1 MKELGGSVE
10 LRAFRGTRKASVYR
24 EYLVSETAFGRV
36 LSIGAE
42 RGLSLL
48 SSLDPH
54 GRRELDKAGAKRL
67 AEEATDMRMSGQLP
81 DLDYDLTAI
90 AELARWC
97 VHATE
102 DSWLTI
108 VGP

>member
-1 MKELGGSVE
+1 MREREESVE

-24 EYLVSETAFGRV
+24 EYRVSETAFGRV
-36 LSIGAE
+36 LSVGAE
-42 RGLSLL
+42 RGLSLV

-54 GRRELDKAGAKRL
+54 GRRELDKAEAKRL
-67 AEEATDMRMSGQLP
+67 ADETTAMRMSGQLP
-81 DLDYDLTAI
+81 DLDDDLTAI

-97 VHATE
+97 IHATE